1 MTETKAKRVIVAST
15 VGAVLL
21 LFILITIMV
30 YQMITIQVKKNRI
43 DYLESQIAKYEMLTE
58 QGLQT
63 IETRSM
69 REWIEREARKL
80 GYRYSFDGE

>member
-1 MTETKAKRVIVAST
+1 MTETKAKRLIVAST

-21 LFILITIMV
+21 LFILVTIMV
-30 YQMITIQVKKNRI
+30 YQIISIQVKKNRI
-43 DYLESQIAKYEMLTE
+43 EYLESQIAKYETLTE
-58 QGLQT
+58 QGNET
-63 IETRSM
+63 IEIRSM

>member
-1 MTETKAKRVIVAST
+1 MTETKAKRLIVAST

-21 LFILITIMV
+21 LFILVSIMV
-30 YQMITIQVKKNRI
+30 YQMISIKVKKNRI
-43 DYLESQIAKYEMLTE
+43 EYLEGQIVKYEKLTE
-58 QGLQT
+58 EGKET

>member
-1 MTETKAKRVIVAST
+1 MTEAKAKKLIVAST

-21 LFILITIMV
+21 LFILVTIMV

-43 DYLESQIAKYEMLTE
+43 EYLQGQIAKYEKLTE
-58 QGLQT
+58 EGEQT

>member
-21 LFILITIMV
+21 LFILVTIMV
-30 YQMITIQVKKNRI
+30 YQMISIGVKKNRI
-43 DYLESQIAKYEMLTE
+43 EYLEGQIEKYEILTK
-58 QGLQT
+58 QGEET
-63 IETRSM
+63 IEARSM